1 MAAPHCIHVELKRAT
16 ERGGKVARRTEER
29 KNRGLAKGLRG
40 RKKSVREDDGEEVT
54 LGQRGI
60 DEVKENTRGERE
72 KEGERE
78 ETNASRGSGRG
89 NHWIEKRST
98 MRME

>member
-1 MAAPHCIHVELKRAT
+1 MELKRAT

-40 RKKSVREDDGEEVT
+40 RKKSVREDGGEEVT

-60 DEVKENTRGERE
+60 DEVKENMRGERE
-72 KEGERE
+72 EERERE

>member
-16 ERGGKVARRTEER
+16 ERGRKVARRTEER
-29 KNRGLAKGLRG
+29 KNRGSAKGLRG
-40 RKKSVREDDGEEVT
+40 RKRSVREDDGEEVT

-60 DEVKENTRGERE
+60 DEVKEDMRGERE

>member
-60 DEVKENTRGERE
+60 DEVKENMRGME
-72 KEGERE
+72 KERRRTHREDLVGEI
-78 ETNASRGSGRG
+78 TGSKKGQR
-89 NHWIEKRST
+89 
-98 MRME
+98 